1 LLKVKPIFSTKSS
14 LLLENPISALKAYI
28 TRYIGLRIQEV
39 RLEALER
46 MVNVMGYMVY
56 ATIAFVIV
64 FTMFCFSAL
73 GLAEF
78 LSALL
83 DSKTAGYLSIAG
95 LMLIFLCIMFFFKK
109 NIMRFLAGKFI
120 WLLTKPRD
128 DDDDDAPEKNDA

>member
-1 LLKVKPIFSTKSS
+1 M
-14 LLLENPISALKAYI
+14 ENPISALKAYI
-28 TRYIGLRIQEV
+28 TRYISLRIQEV

-46 MVNVMGYMVY
+46 VVNVMGYLVY
-56 ATIAFVIV
+56 ASIAFVI
-64 FTMFCFSAL
+64 FFAMFCFSAL

-78 LSALL
+78 LSTLF

-95 LMLIFLCIMFFFKK
+95 LMLLFLCIMFFFKK

-128 DDDDDAPEKNDA
+128 DDDDDAPVKSDA

>member
-1 LLKVKPIFSTKSS
+1 
-14 LLLENPISALKAYI
+14 LENPISALKAYI
-28 TRYIGLRIQEV
+28 TRYISLRIQEV

-46 MVNVMGYMVY
+46 VVNVMGYLVY
-56 ATIAFVIV
+56 ASIAFVI
-64 FTMFCFSAL
+64 FFAMFCFSAL

-78 LSALL
+78 LSALF

-95 LMLIFLCIMFFFKK
+95 LMLLFLCIMFFFKK

-128 DDDDDAPEKNDA
+128 DDDDDAPVKSDA